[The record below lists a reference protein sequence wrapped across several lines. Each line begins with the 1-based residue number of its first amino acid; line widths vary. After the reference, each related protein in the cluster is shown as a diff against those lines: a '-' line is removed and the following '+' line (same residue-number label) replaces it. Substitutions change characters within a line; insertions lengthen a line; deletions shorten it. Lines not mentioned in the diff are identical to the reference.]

1 LGFRLGFIYA
11 IRTEVEPFKGVKM
24 STKTTLSKLR
34 ALVREHFAEDITSV
48 SEDRINELRRKG
60 LTKVALARG
69 VYGMIGGEFQTDDGN
84 RYVILARNANLFRV
98 A

>member
-1 LGFRLGFIYA
+1 LGFRLGSIYA

-24 STKTTLSKLR
+24 KTTLSKLR

-69 VYGMIGGEFQTDDGN
+69 VYGMIGGEFADDDGN

>member
-1 LGFRLGFIYA
+1 LGFRLGSIYA
-11 IRTEVEPFKGVKM
+11 IRTEVKPFKGVKM
-24 STKTTLSKLR
+24 KTTLSKLR

-69 VYGMIGGEFQTDDGN
+69 VYGMIGGEFADDDGN